1 MTSTRV
7 FIAGSCVSRDTFNAL
22 PQDGYALVEYVA
34 RQSLISAARPPIAY
48 PLDLSTISSRFQQRM
63 VQGAMSGSLY
73 ESLGRHAPDTDLVL
87 VDLTDERAGV
97 FEMPDGSY
105 FTRSIELDGAGLTQG
120 ISDASTRYL
129 RFGADE
135 HFEVFGWAAQTL
147 RAELDRL
154 ELTDRTLILAPNW
167 AEYSIDGQYSGDSY
181 GYTPSD
187 ANYFQQRYVDLLENY
202 LGLRTIRLA
211 ATRSDANHQWG
222 LAPFHYAEPVYTYF
236 AQALAQFV
244 PPHAGPAPT
253 AMSRQPSVSGHQ
265 MPSSQMPSSQMPS
278 SAAALTVPPT
288 VELVQRAAADA
299 PTVVLVRTTSQHASL
314 AALMDNMVANV
325 GGRDLS
331 IVTVTAQGPA
341 LDATGAQAAAL
352 QIAQV
357 AGAGGA
363 DRIYL
368 TAGDGLVGALLVA
381 AEDKATDLVVVYP
394 EFPEAVAVPGLKKI
408 DVHAFAE
415 AGHLTARHTAN
426 QVDLTIKLLGTVTRT
441 GTFLLMH
448 DGDAV
453 LRRAMEQ
460 LHGAVAG
467 ARRHART
474 R

>member
-22 PQDGYALVEYVA
+22 PQDGYALIDYVA

-48 PLDLSTISSRFQQRM
+48 PLDLSAIASRFQQRM

-73 ESLGRHAPDTDLVL
+73 ESLGRHASDTDLVL

-105 FTRSIELDGAGLTQG
+105 FTRSIELDGAGMTPQ

-129 RFGADE
+129 RFGTDE

-154 ELTDRTLILAPNW
+154 QLTDRTLVLAPNW
-167 AEYSIDGQYSGDSY
+167 AEYAIDGQYSGDSY

-211 ATRSDANHQWG
+211 DTRSDANHQWG
-222 LAPFHYAEPVYTYF
+222 LAPFHYAEPVYAYF
-236 AQALAQFV
+236 AQALTRVV
-244 PPHAGPAPT
+244 PPHAGPASTGTSP
-253 AMSRQPSVSGHQ
+253 QPAVDGHQ
-265 MPSSQMPSSQMPS
+265 MPLST
-278 SAAALTVPPT
+278 AALTASPT
-288 VELVQRAAADA
+288 VELVQRATADA
-299 PTVVLVRTTSQHASL
+299 PTVVLVKTTSQHASL
-314 AALMDNMVANV
+314 AALVDDMVANID
-325 GGRDLS
+325 GGDQN
-331 IVTVTAQGPA
+331 IVTVTVQGPA
-341 LDATGAQAAAL
+341 LDAAGAQAAAL

-357 AGAGGA
+357 AGAGRT
-363 DRIYL
+363 DRTYL
-368 TAGDGLVGALLVA
+368 TAGDGLVGALLIA

-394 EFPEAVAVPGLKKI
+394 EFPEAVAVPGLKKV

-415 AGHLTARHTAN
+415 AEHLTARHTAN

-448 DGDAV
+448 DGDAA
-453 LRRAMEQ
+453 LRRAMER
-460 LHGAVAG
+460 LHETVAG